1 MPAPAAPADA
11 PKGTAAA
18 AEDSKP
24 AAPTLDAA
32 AVADDDVPAPV
43 QCESP
48 FADASKGARAVDA
61 DLLPPAALA
70 IKTAVATEAAAAAA
84 GSAGLPPKPQKSK
97 SLTKSM
103 SKKLK
108 KAFSLKDTAS
118 KDAGAH
124 KAVDADSD
132 SPLAPPVPPPRKS
145 GSFLRRSTD
154 SFMRRSSDGSSS
166 FFRRSSSDIGDTDS
180 VDGVEKS
187 KGSATIK
194 KMVEGIRR
202 SFSLER
208 NSLDMVQPKKAR
220 QAL

>member
-1 MPAPAAPADA
+1 
-11 PKGTAAA
+11 
-18 AEDSKP
+18 
-24 AAPTLDAA
+24 
-32 AVADDDVPAPV
+32 V

-48 FADASKGARAVDA
+48 FADASKGTRAVDA
-61 DLLPPAALA
+61 DLLPSAALA
-70 IKTAVATEAAAAAA
+70 IKTAVATEPAAAAA
-84 GSAGLPPKPQKSK
+84 GSAGLPPKPKAK
-97 SLTKSM
+97 SLAKSV
-103 SKKLK
+103 SKKFK

-154 SFMRRSSDGSSS
+154 SFMRRSSDGSGS
-166 FFRRSSSDIGDTDS
+166 FFRRSSSDIGDMDS
-180 VDGVEKS
+180 IDGVEKS

-208 NSLDMVQPKKAR
+208 NSMDLVQPKKAR
-220 QAL
+220 KAQ